1 MPQSNKI
8 PGKIGNYKL
17 VDMSK
22 VQMLLFSIV
31 VIATYAVCIVGMLK
45 TGNLVDKAELSF
57 PTFGDT
63 LNALLGISH
72 GTYLSVKAVD
82 HS

>member
-1 MPQSNKI
+1 MNEPSL
-8 PGKIGNYKL
+8 G
-17 VDMSK
+17 
-22 VQMLLFSIV
+22 
-31 VIATYAVCIVGMLK
+31 
-45 TGNLVDKAELSF
+45 F
-57 PTFGDT
+57 PDFNDT

>member
-1 MPQSNKI
+1 MNMQKP
-8 PGKIGNYKL
+8 PTEL
-17 VDMSK
+17 AFPE
-22 VQMLLFSIV
+22 FS
-31 VIATYAVCIVGMLK
+31 
-45 TGNLVDKAELSF
+45 E
-57 PTFGDT
+57 T